1 MAEGVD
7 TGGAL
12 RFVAD
17 LVLVIICEATSLA
30 DGGAFDLEMEDGV
43 LLPLATLTL
52 LLTLADVST
61 PCINARGVVSSMFPD
76 HLGSLA
82 GNSSFGSTKITCLSR
97 SKLALK

>member
-7 TGGAL
+7 KGGAL

-30 DGGAFDLEMEDGV
+30 DGAFDLEMEDGV

-82 GNSSFGSTKITCLSR
+82 GNTAPSGAPK
-97 SKLALK
+97 